1 MKKIRMLIIGLLLL
15 SPAAFAKTLLVV
27 GDSLSAA
34 YGIPAESGWVAL
46 LDKELSDVEV
56 VNASISGETTSGG
69 LTRLEALLD
78 RHQPEYMVLEL
89 GANDGLRGSP
99 VAQIEENLSAM
110 VAMAKTSGAQV
121 LILGIQLPPNYGRRY
136 TKRFYQVFEQVADSS
151 DSLRVPFFLEGVA
164 TKPQLM
170 QSDRLHPTAQ
180 AQPIILQNVLPSVQ
194 ELLQR

>member
-1 MKKIRMLIIGLLLL
+1 MLIIGLLLL

>member
-110 VAMAKTSGAQV
+110 VAMAKASGAQV